1 MITHPE
7 GVKGE
12 LLSGVRQEHERLGG
26 INITQIGQA
35 NAKLHTISFFLTLR
49 QW

>member
-1 MITHPE
+1 MITYPD

-12 LLSGVRQEHERLGG
+12 LLGGVRQAHERLGG

-35 NAKLHTISFFLTLR
+35 NAKLHTVS
-49 QW
+49 